1 MQDILNAAEIDG
13 QRYLCITRLRHFGTS
28 VMANMV
34 GAFLGKASDSNDVSE
49 TVWGNL
55 HAIYERT

>member
-1 MQDILNAAEIDG
+1 M
-13 QRYLCITRLRHFGTS
+13 CITRLRHFRKS

-55 HAIYERT
+55 HAIYVRT